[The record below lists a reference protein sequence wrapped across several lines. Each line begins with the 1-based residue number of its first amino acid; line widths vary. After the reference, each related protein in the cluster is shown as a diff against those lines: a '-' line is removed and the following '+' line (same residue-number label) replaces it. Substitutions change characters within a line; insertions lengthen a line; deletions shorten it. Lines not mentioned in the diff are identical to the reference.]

1 MFDINKLKFRKAI
14 INDAETVCTLVN
26 SVYRGENSKKGWTT
40 EAYMLGGIRI
50 DNQSVMKIT
59 GNDSSVIILAEFE
72 NVLIGCVNLEARGK
86 ICHLGMLSV
95 DVNYQ
100 DKGIGKKIMEYSE
113 GYAKFE
119 MECDIME
126 MKVIGQRKELIDFYI
141 RRGYKITG
149 ESEQFILNAHFGE
162 PKTSDLYF
170 EYLTKDLNVIPA

>member
-1 MFDINKLKFRKAI
+1 MDLSGLKYRIAGLS
-14 INDAETVCTLVN
+14 DAEAVCSLVN

-50 DNQSVMKIT
+50 DTKSVIKII
-59 GNDSSVIILAEFE
+59 NKDSNVIILALLD
-72 NVLIGCVNLEARGK
+72 NNLVVGCVHLETKENR
-86 ICHLGMLSV
+86 CHLGMLSV

-100 DKGIGKKIMEYSE
+100 DKGIGKKIMDYSE
-113 GYAKFE
+113 GYAKYE
-119 MECDIME
+119 LECDIME

-149 ESEQFILNAHFGE
+149 ESEPFLLNTHFGE

-170 EYLTKDLNVIPA
+170 EYLTKELT